1 MSQTFDV
8 LVVGGG
14 PGGYVAAIR
23 AAQLGLKTACAD
35 MRKNPRGKPAF
46 GGTCLNIGCI
56 PSKALLESSYNYA
69 RAAHHFAEHGV
80 MVSGVKADLAKMQAR
95 KEKVV
100 GALVGGIDGLF
111 KKNNVTPL
119 GGKARLLS
127 LGDECR
133 AEVTDA
139 DGKKTAVSARNVI
152 VATGSVPRD
161 IPAAP
166 IDGKN
171 IVDSE
176 GALSFSS
183 VPKRLGIV
191 GAGVIGL
198 ELGSVWRRLGSEV
211 RIFEALPEF
220 LGAADADIAAAAM
233 KIFKKQ
239 GLEIEIGAKVV
250 SAKSSA
256 KGVAVEW
263 ADAKGG
269 KQSEKFDKLIVAVGR
284 VPYLD
289 GLNAEEAGLKV
300 AGGRIAVD
308 DHCRALHAKDG
319 ANFSNVFGVGD
330 VVRGPMLAH
339 KAEDEGA
346 MVAELI
352 AGQKPEI
359 DYDCIPWVIY
369 THPEIAWAGKTEREL
384 KEAGVDYRKGSFPF
398 LANGRARGLGETDGM
413 VKMLADKASDR
424 ILGVHILGSAAS
436 EMIAEGVLAMEMRA
450 SSEDIART
458 CHAHPTLS
466 EAFREAA
473 MAVDGRAIHI

>member
-1 MSQTFDV
+1 MSETFDV

-23 AAQLGLKTACAD
+23 AAQLGMKTACAD
-35 MRKNPRGKPAF
+35 MRKNARGKPAF

-69 RAAHHFAEHGV
+69 RASHHFAEHGV
-80 MVSGVKADLAKMQAR
+80 VVSGVKANLQTMQAR

-100 GALVGGIDGLF
+100 ATLVGGIDGLF
-111 KKNNVTPL
+111 KKNKIAPL
-119 GGKARLLS
+119 GGKARLVS
-127 LGDECR
+127 LGDEC
-133 AEVTDA
+133 EVEVDFGG
-139 DGKKTAVSARNVI
+139 GKTETVRARNV
-152 VATGSVPRD
+152 VLATGSVPRD
-161 IPAAP
+161 IAAAP
-166 IDGKN
+166 LDGKN

-176 GALSFSS
+176 GALAFSA
-183 VPKRLGIV
+183 VPKKLGVV

-211 RIFEALPEF
+211 RVLEALPEF
-220 LGAADADIAAAAM
+220 LGAADAEVASAAL

-239 GLEIEIGAKVV
+239 GLEIEVGAKVV

-263 ADAKGG
+263 EDAKGG
-269 KQSEKFDKLIVAVGR
+269 KRTEKFDKLIVATGR
-284 VPYLD
+284 VPYLE
-289 GLNAEEAGLKV
+289 GLNAEGVGLEVEGGRLKV
-300 AGGRIAVD
+300 DER
-308 DHCRALHAKDG
+308 CRTSRG
-319 ANFSNVFGVGD
+319 NVFGIGD

-352 AGQKPEI
+352 AGQKPEVA
-359 DYDCIPWVIY
+359 YDCIPWVIY
-369 THPEIAWAGKTEREL
+369 THPEIAWAGKTEGEL
-384 KEAGVDYRKGSFPF
+384 QAAGTKYRKGSFPF
-398 LANGRARGLGETDGM
+398 LANGRARGLGETEGM
-413 VKMLADKASDR
+413 VKILADAESDR
-424 ILGVHILGSAAS
+424 ILGVHILGAAAS
-436 EMIAEGVLAMEMRA
+436 DMIAEGVLAMEMMA

-466 EAFREAA
+466 EVFREAA
-473 MAVDGRAIHI
+473 LAVDGRAIHI

>member
-1 MSQTFDV
+1 MSETFDV

-23 AAQLGLKTACAD
+23 AAQLGMKTACAD
-35 MRKNPRGKPAF
+35 MRKNARGKPAF

-69 RAAHHFAEHGV
+69 RASHHFAEHGV
-80 MVSGVKADLAKMQAR
+80 VVSGVKANLQTMQAR

-100 GALVGGIDGLF
+100 ATLVGGIDGLF
-111 KKNNVTPL
+111 KKNKIVPL
-119 GGKARLLS
+119 GGKARLVS
-127 LGDECR
+127 LGDECE
-133 AEVTDA
+133 AEVDFGE
-139 DGKKTAVSARNVI
+139 GKTETVRARNV
-152 VATGSVPRD
+152 VLATGSVPRD
-161 IPAAP
+161 IAAAP
-166 IDGKN
+166 LDGKN

-176 GALSFSS
+176 GALAFSA
-183 VPKRLGIV
+183 VPKKLGVV

-211 RIFEALPEF
+211 RVLEALPEF
-220 LGAADADIAAAAM
+220 LGAADAEVASAAL

-239 GLEIEIGAKVV
+239 GLEIEVGAKVV

-263 ADAKGG
+263 EDAKGG
-269 KQSEKFDKLIVAVGR
+269 KRTEKFDKLIVATGR
-284 VPYLD
+284 VPYLE
-289 GLNAEEAGLKV
+289 GLNAEGVGLEVEGGRLKV
-300 AGGRIAVD
+300 DER
-308 DHCRALHAKDG
+308 CRTSRG
-319 ANFSNVFGVGD
+319 NVFGIGD

-352 AGQKPEI
+352 AGQKPEVA
-359 DYDCIPWVIY
+359 YDCIPWVIY
-369 THPEIAWAGKTEREL
+369 THPEIAWAGKTEGEL
-384 KEAGVDYRKGSFPF
+384 QAAGTKYRKGSFPF
-398 LANGRARGLGETDGM
+398 MANGRARGLGETEGM
-413 VKMLADKASDR
+413 VKILADAESDR
-424 ILGVHILGSAAS
+424 ILGVHILGAAAS
-436 EMIAEGVLAMEMRA
+436 DMIAEGVLAMEMMA

-466 EAFREAA
+466 EVFREAA
-473 MAVDGRAIHI
+473 LAVDGRAIHI

>member
-1 MSQTFDV
+1 MSETFDV

-23 AAQLGLKTACAD
+23 AAQLGMKTACAD
-35 MRKNPRGKPAF
+35 MRKNARGKPAF

-69 RAAHHFAEHGV
+69 RASHHFAEHGV
-80 MVSGVKADLAKMQAR
+80 VVSGVKANLQTMQAR

-100 GALVGGIDGLF
+100 ATLVGGIDGLF
-111 KKNNVTPL
+111 KKNKIVPL
-119 GGKARLLS
+119 GGKARLVS
-127 LGDECR
+127 LGDECE
-133 AEVTDA
+133 AEVDFGG
-139 DGKKTAVSARNVI
+139 GKTETVRARNV
-152 VATGSVPRD
+152 VLATGSVPRD
-161 IPAAP
+161 IAAAP
-166 IDGKN
+166 LDGKN

-176 GALSFSS
+176 GALAFSA
-183 VPKRLGIV
+183 VPKKLGVV

-211 RIFEALPEF
+211 RVLEALPEF
-220 LGAADADIAAAAM
+220 LGAADAEVASAAL

-239 GLEIEIGAKVV
+239 GLEIEVGAKVV

-263 ADAKGG
+263 EDAKGG
-269 KQSEKFDKLIVAVGR
+269 KRTEKFDKLIVATGR
-284 VPYLD
+284 VPYLE
-289 GLNAEEAGLKV
+289 GLNAEGVGLEVEGGRLKV
-300 AGGRIAVD
+300 DER
-308 DHCRALHAKDG
+308 CRTSRG
-319 ANFSNVFGVGD
+319 NVFGIGD

-352 AGQKPEI
+352 AGQKPEVA
-359 DYDCIPWVIY
+359 YDCIPWVIY
-369 THPEIAWAGKTEREL
+369 THPEIAWAGKTEGEL
-384 KEAGVDYRKGSFPF
+384 QAAGTKYRKGSFPF
-398 LANGRARGLGETDGM
+398 LANGRARGLGETEGM
-413 VKMLADKASDR
+413 VKILADAESDR
-424 ILGVHILGSAAS
+424 ILGVHILGAAAS
-436 EMIAEGVLAMEMRA
+436 DMIAEGVLAMEMMA

-466 EAFREAA
+466 EVFREAA
-473 MAVDGRAIHI
+473 LAVDGRAIHI

>member
-1 MSQTFDV
+1 MSETFDV

-23 AAQLGLKTACAD
+23 AAQLGMKTACAD
-35 MRKNPRGKPAF
+35 MRKNARGKPAF

-69 RAAHHFAEHGV
+69 RASHHFAEHGV
-80 MVSGVKADLAKMQAR
+80 VVSGVKADLQTMQAR

-100 GALVGGIDGLF
+100 ATLVGGIDGLF
-111 KKNNVTPL
+111 KKNKIAPL
-119 GGKARLLS
+119 GGKARLVS
-127 LGDECR
+127 LGDEC
-133 AEVTDA
+133 EVEVDLGG
-139 DGKKTAVSARNVI
+139 GKTETVRARNV
-152 VATGSVPRD
+152 VLATGSVPRD
-161 IPAAP
+161 IAAAP
-166 IDGKN
+166 LDGKN

-176 GALSFSS
+176 GALAFSA
-183 VPKRLGIV
+183 VPKKLGVV

-211 RIFEALPEF
+211 RVLEALPEF
-220 LGAADADIAAAAM
+220 LGAADAEVASAAL

-239 GLEIEIGAKVV
+239 GLEIEVGAKVV

-263 ADAKGG
+263 EDAKGG
-269 KQSEKFDKLIVAVGR
+269 KRTEKFDKLIVATGR
-284 VPYLD
+284 VPYLE
-289 GLNAEEAGLKV
+289 GLNAEGVGLEVEGGRLKV
-300 AGGRIAVD
+300 DER
-308 DHCRALHAKDG
+308 CRTSRG
-319 ANFSNVFGVGD
+319 NVFGIGD

-352 AGQKPEI
+352 AGQKPEVA
-359 DYDCIPWVIY
+359 YDCIPWVIY
-369 THPEIAWAGKTEREL
+369 THPEIAWAGKTEGEL
-384 KEAGVDYRKGSFPF
+384 QAAGTKYRKGSFPF
-398 LANGRARGLGETDGM
+398 LANGRARGLGETEGM
-413 VKMLADKASDR
+413 VKILADAESDR
-424 ILGVHILGSAAS
+424 ILGVHILGAAAS
-436 EMIAEGVLAMEMRA
+436 DMIAEGVLAMEMMA

-466 EAFREAA
+466 EVFREAA
-473 MAVDGRAIHI
+473 LAVDGRAIHI

>member
-1 MSQTFDV
+1 MSETFDV

-23 AAQLGLKTACAD
+23 AAQLGMKTACAD
-35 MRKNPRGKPAF
+35 MRKNARGKPAF

-69 RAAHHFAEHGV
+69 RASHHFAEHGV
-80 MVSGVKADLAKMQAR
+80 VVSGVKANLQTMQAR

-100 GALVGGIDGLF
+100 ATLVGGIDGLF
-111 KKNNVTPL
+111 KKNKIAPL
-119 GGKARLLS
+119 GGKARLVS
-127 LGDECR
+127 LGDECE
-133 AEVTDA
+133 AEVDFGG
-139 DGKKTAVSARNVI
+139 GKTETVRARNV
-152 VATGSVPRD
+152 VLATGSVPRD
-161 IPAAP
+161 IAAAP
-166 IDGKN
+166 LDGKN

-176 GALSFSS
+176 GALAFSA
-183 VPKRLGIV
+183 VPKKLGVV

-211 RIFEALPEF
+211 RVLEALPEF
-220 LGAADADIAAAAM
+220 LGAADAEVASAAL

-239 GLEIEIGAKVV
+239 GLEIEVGAKVV

-263 ADAKGG
+263 EDAKGG
-269 KQSEKFDKLIVAVGR
+269 KRTEKFDKLIVATGR
-284 VPYLD
+284 VPYLE
-289 GLNAEEAGLKV
+289 GLNAEGVGLEVEGGRLKV
-300 AGGRIAVD
+300 DER
-308 DHCRALHAKDG
+308 CRTSRG
-319 ANFSNVFGVGD
+319 NVFGIGD

-352 AGQKPEI
+352 AGQKPEVA
-359 DYDCIPWVIY
+359 YDCIPWVIY
-369 THPEIAWAGKTEREL
+369 THPEIAWAGKTEGEL
-384 KEAGVDYRKGSFPF
+384 QAAGTKYRKGSFPF
-398 LANGRARGLGETDGM
+398 LANGRARGLGETEGM
-413 VKMLADKASDR
+413 VKILADAESDR
-424 ILGVHILGSAAS
+424 ILGVHILGAAAS
-436 EMIAEGVLAMEMRA
+436 DMIAEGVLAMEMMA

-466 EAFREAA
+466 EVFREAA
-473 MAVDGRAIHI
+473 LAVDGRAIHI